1 MSNSV
6 RILAS
11 GLMMVAVAG
20 CHAAT
25 RIVDYPRVD
34 LDVNSGGN
42 RGYLVGAPPAS
53 SGPWKSERQTVE
65 TEVEVPAFSKR
76 AGQAPA
82 GMNEG
87 VLPEGDMAEES
98 AWNQASASHEII
110 GNYTVQ
116 SGDTLWSIAASRGVY
131 GDATKWRLLYDAN
144 RDVLKSPDR
153 LKAGMSLR
161 IPRAEGASG
170 QAAESEP
177 GGVTFRK

>member
-1 MSNSV
+1 MSSAI
-6 RILAS
+6 RMLAG
-11 GLMMVAVAG
+11 GLVMVAVAG

-42 RGYLVGAPPAS
+42 RGYLVGAPPAP
-53 SGPWKSERQTVE
+53 SGPWKSERQMVE

-76 AGQAPA
+76 AGQAPG
-82 GMNEG
+82 GMSEETSS
-87 VLPEGDMAEES
+87 EGDMVEES
-98 AWNQASASHEII
+98 AWNEPGASHEII

-177 GGVTFRK
+177 TGVTYSK